1 MERSISNRKSLLER
15 ETRQLLEEEAEL
27 ERSRQ
32 LLRSKGNS
40 ITGVVHDEED
50 ANPFSDDF
58 FVERSAT
65 PSPPLPPA
73 DKSDSSWSDLDQ
85 EEKSDS
91 AESFESIHHN
101 QL

>member
-15 ETRQLLEEEAEL
+15 ENELLLREEEEL

-32 LLRSKGNS
+32 LIRSKGNS
-40 ITGVVHDEED
+40 ITGVIHDTTPEED

-58 FVERSAT
+58 FVGKS
-65 PSPPLPPA
+65 SPTLPA
-73 DKSDSSWSDLDQ
+73 DKSESSWSDLN
-85 EEKSDS
+85 EEKRSDS
-91 AESFESIHHN
+91 IESFESIHHN